1 VVTVPA
7 TPIHTADPG
16 DSGPAFQRQLC
27 SRTAGHFTH
36 NLVTGNEPRANR
48 RQISFGN
55 VQVGPANATRKNSQQ
70 QIAGLRFRTG
80 NLLNLKEWF
89 GRCSAR
95 DKDGCPHEVY
105 LLPALDA
112 DGKQQYHRASSP

>member
-1 VVTVPA
+1 VA
-7 TPIHTADPG
+7 
-16 DSGPAFQRQLC
+16 
-27 SRTAGHFTH
+27 
-36 NLVTGNEPRANR
+36 GNEPRANR

-80 NLLNLKEWF
+80 NILNLKEWF

-95 DKDGCPHEVY
+95 DKDGCPHEFY

-112 DGKQQYHRASSP
+112 DGKQQYHRASSS